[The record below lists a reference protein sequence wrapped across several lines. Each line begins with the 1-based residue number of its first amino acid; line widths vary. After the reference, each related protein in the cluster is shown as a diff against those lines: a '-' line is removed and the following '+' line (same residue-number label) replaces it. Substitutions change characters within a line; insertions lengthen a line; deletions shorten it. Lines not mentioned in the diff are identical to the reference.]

1 MAKLVFLQRTQ
12 KEIEIFGGDVYFDID
27 GKNVGKLSLQNQT
40 IEVPAGSHTIK
51 MYKSHTFDTFIGFAE
66 ATITIKDDEP
76 LMVKYSCPM
85 MISQP
90 GNMVIS
96 EYSEQK
102 EAEAVRARDAMINRD
117 FVAEETRKKQA
128 DDNYKN
134 GVKVVILVAVAIAV
148 VLGIFYGIL
157 WSSF

>member
-40 IEVPAGSHTIK
+40 IEIPAGSHTIK

-117 FVAEETRKKQA
+117 FVAEETRKNQA